1 MLLGQG
7 GINAGDDYTGEKL
20 MEKKID
26 RRIEGRLRVRKRED
40 RSFPFTLQ
48 FLPYSGPG
56 GAWPEKKF
64 PSEKSLFVFLKNPPL
79 NLNLN
84 DWIHIQGNTG
94 RMGDFRIVSS
104 HHFEI
109 YYEGE
114 NHQNIDSIG
123 FWNLMENDFYIPSL
137 AIPIDWGKATDLLP
151 DSFSL

>member
-1 MLLGQG
+1 
-7 GINAGDDYTGEKL
+7 
-20 MEKKID
+20 MEKTID
-26 RRIEGRLRVRKRED
+26 RRIEGRLRVRNRED
-40 RSFPFTLQ
+40 RTFPFTLQ
-48 FLPYSGPG
+48 FLPYSGSG

-64 PSEKSLFVFLKNPPL
+64 PSEKSLFEFLKNPPL

-109 YYEGE
+109 HYEGE
-114 NHQNIDSIG
+114 NHQNIDSIE
-123 FWNLMENDFYIPSL
+123 FWNLMKKDFYIPSL
-137 AIPIDWGKATDLLP
+137 VIRIDWGKASNLLP